1 MRKRCRDFL
10 VLKHNP
16 GIIVSFN
23 LKLLHN
29 KTSTERMSVAFDSQT
44 ETDCNLK
51 KLGSGFY
58 VKLPCC

>member
-1 MRKRCRDFL
+1 MKKSCRDFL
-10 VLKHNP
+10 VLKHNL

-23 LKLLHN
+23 LKSVHN

-51 KLGSGFY
+51 KLGLGF
-58 VKLPCC
+58 

>member
-1 MRKRCRDFL
+1 MRKRCRDFV

-23 LKLLHN
+23 LKLLHK

-51 KLGSGFY
+51 KLGSGF
-58 VKLPCC
+58 